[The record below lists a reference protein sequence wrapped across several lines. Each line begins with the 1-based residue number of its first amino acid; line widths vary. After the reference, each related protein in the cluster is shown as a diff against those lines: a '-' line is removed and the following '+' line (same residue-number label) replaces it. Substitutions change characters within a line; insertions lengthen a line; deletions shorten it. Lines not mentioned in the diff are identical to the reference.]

1 MIHNNPGAPLPR
13 YIGPNPL
20 NENAHAEA
28 GRAKELKMD
37 RRPRKP
43 CQESAQ
49 AKFPA
54 LQNGEPL
61 ANHGHIPFVEIAEWK
76 RCRRTRH
83 ARAYQPPRV
92 PSWLYCYLRDAWQR
106 LAVLIE
112 RCGVAHN
119 QNLGMSRYRQVL
131 LYPHPPSTVC
141 LRAQPF
147 AGGR

>member
-1 MIHNNPGAPLPR
+1 MIHNKPGAPLPR

-28 GRAKELKMD
+28 GRAQELKMD

-49 AKFPA
+49 AKLPA

-61 ANHGHIPFVEIAEWK
+61 ANHRHVPLVKIAEG
-76 RCRRTRH
+76 RRSGSARH
-83 ARAYQPPRV
+83 ARANQSSRI
-92 PSWLYCYLRDAWQR
+92 SSLLHCYLRDAWQR

-112 RCGVAHN
+112 
-119 QNLGMSRYRQVL
+119 
-131 LYPHPPSTVC
+131 
-141 LRAQPF
+141 
-147 AGGR
+147 